1 LGVSA
6 GKFDS
11 ALAIEMGFRL
21 TRIYLGVEC

>member
-11 ALAIEMGFRL
+11 ALAIEMGFKL
-21 TRIYLGVEC
+21 TRIYLGFEC